1 MNYRKAI
8 YDNYARDFTNAS
20 NALDEPA
27 ADRWMKS
34 YRHYLRGWLPEDK
47 NSSILDAACGSGRCL
62 NFLKHA
68 GYQNVIGI
76 DISPDQ
82 VQLAAQITPNV
93 HKANV
98 LEWLIGKIDCF
109 DLIIGLDIIE
119 HLEKQ
124 EVLDFLSLLDSA
136 LKSNGRVIL
145 QTPNCESVFGSMI
158 RYNDFTHEV
167 GFTPLSLSRLMKI
180 TGFTGIECR
189 EIGPIGSGYSLR
201 STLRFPI
208 WQLIR
213 FLLKIYNLA
222 ETGSIGSNIYSR
234 VFILSAIKK

>member
-1 MNYRKAI
+1 MNYRKLI
-8 YDNYARDFTNAS
+8 YQNYARDFTDAYEKP
-20 NALDEPA
+20 DV
-27 ADRWMKS
+27 DRWAKS
-34 YRHYLRGWLPEDK
+34 YRHYLSGWLPEEK
-47 NSSILDAACGSGRCL
+47 NALILDAACGSGRCL
-62 NFLKHA
+62 NLLNHA
-68 GYQNVIGI
+68 GYQNIIGI

-82 VQLAAQITPNV
+82 IQLASQISPSV
-93 HKANV
+93 HEANV
-98 LEWLIGKIDCF
+98 LEWLIGKKDCF

-124 EVLDFLSLLDSA
+124 EVIEFLSLLHSA

-158 RYNDFTHEV
+158 RYNDFSHEV

-180 TGFTGIECR
+180 TGFTCIECR
-189 EIGPIGSGYSLR
+189 EIGPIGSGYSIR
-201 STLRFPI
+201 STMRYII

-213 FLLKIYNLA
+213 IFLKTYHLA